1 MASRSVSTGRRFQPG
16 QTLSAVR
23 LFTLNVSGLEQTA
36 RFLPNKLVPFPLDAP
51 SSQAG
56 IRKPRGFDIRIGSRI
71 KSQAKFHTA
80 ARRESSEDSMKRAL
94 LLLLIVVPA
103 LLVALGFAQ
112 TPAASINTDQTNLKG
127 CLGGSEGNYTIVQD
141 NTGHSFKITTSSVD
155 LKPHLGHDV
164 TLIGHKASGV
174 SPAASD
180 NSFAVTELNMISD
193 HCAVAAVAPSATVS
207 TPAETV
213 STPPATAVAPAA
225 TTSTVAEAVVTPAA
239 TAAPPA
245 EIVVTPAPTDAP
257 PAEVVVT
264 PAPTAAVPAA
274 TVTTSSETASSPA
287 LRPRRRSETPAAPTT
302 APDVTASTS
311 SATASTPADA
321 ATPPAAAANSSSEAT
336 ASTPDAV
343 ATPPATPA
351 RRGAL
356 LLLIA
361 FAVLVIVLGTMAPVY
376 SRWRKRKL
384 LERTGP
390 ENLSF
395 NREESSDRNR
405 SDQAGPRKAA

>member
-1 MASRSVSTGRRFQPG
+1 
-16 QTLSAVR
+16 
-23 LFTLNVSGLEQTA
+23 
-36 RFLPNKLVPFPLDAP
+36 
-51 SSQAG
+51 
-56 IRKPRGFDIRIGSRI
+56 
-71 KSQAKFHTA
+71 
-80 ARRESSEDSMKRAL
+80 MKRAL
-94 LLLLIVVPA
+94 SLIVLPA

-127 CLGGSEGNYTIVQD
+127 CLGGSDGNYTIVQD

-164 TLIGHKASGV
+164 TLIGHRASGA

-180 NSFAVTELNMISD
+180 NSFAVTELNMISE

-245 EIVVTPAPTDAP
+245 EVVVTSAPTAAPPAEIVVTPA
-257 PAEVVVT
+257 
-264 PAPTAAVPAA
+264 A
-274 TVTTSSETASSPA
+274 TVSTPSETASSPA

-302 APDVTASTS
+302 DPDVTASTS

-321 ATPPAAAANSSSEAT
+321 ATPPAAAANSSSET
-336 ASTPDAV
+336 APSTPAAV

-351 RRGAL
+351 RHGAL
-356 LLLIA
+356 LLLIV

-384 LERTGP
+384 LEQTGA

-395 NREESSDRNR
+395 NREESSDRDK

>member
-1 MASRSVSTGRRFQPG
+1 
-16 QTLSAVR
+16 
-23 LFTLNVSGLEQTA
+23 
-36 RFLPNKLVPFPLDAP
+36 
-51 SSQAG
+51 
-56 IRKPRGFDIRIGSRI
+56 
-71 KSQAKFHTA
+71 
-80 ARRESSEDSMKRAL
+80 MKRAL
-94 LLLLIVVPA
+94 LLIVLPA

-127 CLGGSEGNYTIVQD
+127 CLGGSDGNYTIVQD

-164 TLIGHKASGV
+164 TLIGHRASGA

-180 NSFAVTELNMISD
+180 NSFAVTELNMISE

-225 TTSTVAEAVVTPAA
+225 TTSTVAEAVVTSAP

-245 EIVVTPAPTDAP
+245 EIVVTPA
-257 PAEVVVT
+257 
-264 PAPTAAVPAA
+264 A
-274 TVTTSSETASSPA
+274 TVSTPSETASSPA

-302 APDVTASTS
+302 DPDVTASTS

-321 ATPPAAAANSSSEAT
+321 ATPPAAAANSSSET
-336 ASTPDAV
+336 APSTPAAV

-351 RRGAL
+351 RHGAL
-356 LLLIA
+356 LLLIV

-384 LERTGP
+384 LEQTGA

-395 NREESSDRNR
+395 NREESSDRDK